1 MYFLQFKLLK
11 PLTEINNISITQF
24 NSISFTEN
32 QSCLGRW
39 IFINCYLWNSK
50 ILTSINK
57 NNYIIMNVLLSKFTT
72 KHNTAPFSQ
81 IKIEDYFPAF
91 QEGIALAKTEIDAIV
106 NNPEAPTFENTV
118 VAMDFAGDILDR
130 LSSVFFNLNSAETSD
145 EMQKIAQEV
154 SPLLSEFGNDITLNA
169 ALFAKIKTVYEQK
182 ENLNLTPE
190 QTTLLDKK
198 YKSFSRNGANLPEDK
213 KDQLREIDKEL
224 SKLSL
229 QFGENVLA
237 ETNAFELHLT
247 DEKDLAGLPEGTIEA
262 ARLLAKEKE
271 KEGWIF
277 TLDHPSYVPFLTY
290 ADNRELRKKMAIA
303 FGARSFQ
310 NNEFDNQE
318 NVLKIAKLRFERAN
332 LLGYKTHA
340 HFVLEERMAQSPEKV
355 FTFLNDLLAKAK
367 PAAQKEFAELAAFA
381 KELDGIEQLEKWD
394 GAYYSEKLKQQLF
407 NLDDEKLKPYFQLEK
422 VLDGAFTVAKKLYGL
437 TFTEVF
443 DIDKYHEEVTTYEVT
458 DAENNLVSI
467 FYADFFPRKGKRNGA
482 WMTSFKSQS
491 KKDGVNERPHISNVC
506 NFTKPTETKP
516 SLLTFNEVTTLF
528 HEFGHGL
535 HGMLANT
542 TYPSLSG
549 TSVFWDFV
557 ELPSQIMENWCY
569 EPEALALF
577 ANHYETGEIIP
588 IEYVQKIKESASF
601 QEGMATLRQLSFG
614 LLDMAWH
621 GQDPTSITDL
631 KTFETEQFANT
642 QLYPDVKENAM
653 STAFS
658 HIFQGGYSSGY
669 YSYKWA
675 EVLDADAFEY
685 FQESGIFNVEVAT
698 KFKENVLSKGGTEHP
713 MILYKR
719 FRGQEP
725 KPEALLKRAGLL

>member
-1 MYFLQFKLLK
+1 M
-11 PLTEINNISITQF
+11 
-24 NSISFTEN
+24 
-32 QSCLGRW
+32 
-39 IFINCYLWNSK
+39 K
-50 ILTSINK
+50 ILTHHFNT
-57 NNYIIMNVLLSKFTT
+57 KF
-72 KHNTAPFSQ
+72 NTAPFSK
-81 IKIEDYFPAF
+81 IKNEDFLPAF
-91 QEGIALAKTEIDAIV
+91 KKGIELAKAEIDSIIR
-106 NNPEAPTFENTV
+106 NPIKPTFENTIE
-118 VAMDFAGDILDR
+118 ALAFSGDVLDR
-130 LSSVFFNLNSAETSD
+130 ISSIFFNLNSAETSD
-145 EMQKIAQEV
+145 EIQKIAQEV
-154 SPLLSEFGNDITLNA
+154 SPLLSEFGNDVRLNADLFARVKAVYEERETLN
-169 ALFAKIKTVYEQK
+169 
-182 ENLNLTPE
+182 LNPE

-213 KDQLREIDKEL
+213 KNQLREIDKEL

-237 ETNAFELHLT
+237 ETHAFELHLT
-247 DEKDLAGLPEGTIEA
+247 EESDLAGLPEGTIEE
-262 ARLLAKEKE
+262 ARSLAKSQE

-277 TLDHPSYVPFLTY
+277 TLDHPSYIPFVTY

-303 FGARSFQ
+303 SGARAFK
-310 NNEFDNQE
+310 NNEFNNQE
-318 NVLKIAKLRFERAN
+318 IVLKIAKLRFDRAQV
-332 LLGYKTHA
+332 LSYKTHS
-340 HFVLEERMAQSPEKV
+340 HFVLEERMAENPEKV
-355 FTFLNDLLAKAK
+355 ISFSNDLLAKAK
-367 PAAQKEFAELAAFA
+367 PAALKEFEQLAAFA

-394 GAYYSEKLKQQLF
+394 GSYYSEKLKQQLF

-422 VLDGAFTVAKKLYGL
+422 VLDGAFSIAQKLYGI
-437 TFTEVF
+437 TFEEIF
-443 DIDKYHEEVTTYEVT
+443 EIDKYHEDVKTYEVK
-458 DAENNLVSI
+458 DENGQLVAV

-491 KKDGVNERPHISNVC
+491 IKKEINERPHISIVC

-528 HEFGHGL
+528 HEFGHAL
-535 HGMLANT
+535 HGILANT

-549 TSVFWDFV
+549 TSVYWDFV

-577 ANHYETGEIIP
+577 AYHYQTGEMIP
-588 IEYVQKIKESASF
+588 MELVHKIKESASF
-601 QEGMATLRQLSFG
+601 QEGMATMRQLSFG
-614 LLDMAWH
+614 LLDMGWH
-621 GQDPTSITDL
+621 GQDPSNIKDI
-631 KTFETEQFANT
+631 KTFELEQFAST
-642 QLYPDVKENAM
+642 QLFPDVKENAM

-685 FQESGIFNVEVAT
+685 FQEKGIFNKEVAT

-725 KPEALLKRAGLL
+725 KPEALLKRAGLV

>member
-1 MYFLQFKLLK
+1 M
-11 PLTEINNISITQF
+11 
-24 NSISFTEN
+24 
-32 QSCLGRW
+32 
-39 IFINCYLWNSK
+39 
-50 ILTSINK
+50 
-57 NNYIIMNVLLSKFTT
+57 
-72 KHNTAPFSQ
+72 
-81 IKIEDYFPAF
+81 
-91 QEGIALAKTEIDAIV
+91 AKAEIDAIV
-106 NNPEAPTFENTV
+106 NNTEKPTFKNTIETL
-118 VAMDFAGDILDR
+118 AFSGNTLDR
-130 LSSVFFNLNSAETSD
+130 ISSIFFNLNSAETSD

-154 SPLLSEFGNDITLNA
+154 SPLLSEFGNDVRLNA
-169 ALFAKIKTVYEQK
+169 ALFAKVKAVYVQK
-182 ENLNLTPE
+182 ETLNLNPE

-198 YKSFSRNGANLPEDK
+198 YKSFSRNGANLSDDK
-213 KDQLREIDKEL
+213 KTILREIDKEL

-237 ETNAFELHLT
+237 ETQAFQMHLT

-262 ARLLAKEKE
+262 AHSLAKSLE

-277 TLDHPSYVPFLTY
+277 TLDHPSYIPFVTY
-290 ADNRELRKKMAIA
+290 SDNRELRKKMAIA
-303 FGARSFQ
+303 FGARAFQ

-318 NVLKIAKLRFERAN
+318 IVLKIAKLRFERAQV
-332 LLGYKTHA
+332 LGYATHA
-340 HFVLEERMAQSPEKV
+340 HFVLEERMAENPEKV
-355 FTFLNDLLAKAK
+355 KTFSNDLLAKAK
-367 PAAQKEFAELAAFA
+367 PAAQKEFAELTAFA
-381 KELDGIEQLEKWD
+381 KKLDGIEQLEKWD

-407 NLDDEKLKPYFQLEK
+407 NLDDETLKPYFQLEK
-422 VLDGAFTVAKKLYGL
+422 VLDGAFTVAQKLYGI
-437 TFTEVF
+437 TFEEIF
-443 DIDKYHEEVTTYEVT
+443 DIDTYHEEVKTYEVK
-458 DAENNLVSI
+458 DEDNQLVAI
-467 FYADFFPRKGKRNGA
+467 FYVDFFPRKGKRNGA
-482 WMTSFKSQS
+482 WMTSYKSQYI
-491 KKDGVNERPHISNVC
+491 KDEINERPHISNVC

-549 TSVFWDFV
+549 TSVYWDFV

-577 ANHYETGEIIP
+577 AYHYQTGEMIP
-588 IEYVQKIKESASF
+588 MELVHKIKESASF
-601 QEGMATLRQLSFG
+601 QEGIATMRQLSFG
-614 LLDMAWH
+614 LLDMGWH
-621 GQDPTSITDL
+621 GQDPSNIKDI
-631 KTFETEQFANT
+631 KTFETEQFSAT
-642 QLYPDVKENAM
+642 QLYPEVKENAM

-675 EVLDADAFEY
+675 EVLDADAFAY
-685 FQESGIFNVEVAT
+685 FQEKGIFNKEVAT

-725 KPEALLKRAGLL
+725 KPDALLKRAGLI

>member
-1 MYFLQFKLLK
+1 MSV
-11 PLTEINNISITQF
+11 LTHHF
-24 NSISFTEN
+24 N
-32 QSCLGRW
+32 
-39 IFINCYLWNSK
+39 
-50 ILTSINK
+50 
-57 NNYIIMNVLLSKFTT
+57 T
-72 KHNTAPFSQ
+72 KYNTAPFSK
-81 IKIEDYFPAF
+81 IKNEDFLPAF
-91 QEGIALAKTEIDAIV
+91 KRGIELAKAEIDAIIR
-106 NNPEAPTFENTV
+106 NPIKPTFQNTIE
-118 VAMDFAGDILDR
+118 ALAFSGDVLDR
-130 LSSVFFNLNSAETSD
+130 ISSIFFNLNSAETSD

-154 SPLLSEFGNDITLNA
+154 SPLLSEFGNDIRLNPD
-169 ALFAKIKTVYEQK
+169 LFARVKAVYEQREK
-182 ENLNLTPE
+182 LNLNPE

-213 KDQLREIDKEL
+213 KNQLREIDKEL

-237 ETNAFELHLT
+237 ETHAFELHIT
-247 DEKDLAGLPEGTIEA
+247 DEKELSGLPEGTREA
-262 ARLLAKEKE
+262 ARSLAKSQE
-271 KEGWIF
+271 KEGSIF
-277 TLDHPSYVPFLTY
+277 TLDHPSYIPFVTY

-318 NVLKIAKLRFERAN
+318 IVLKIAKLRFDRAQV
-332 LLGYKTHA
+332 LGYKTHS
-340 HFVLEERMAQSPEKV
+340 HFVLEERMAETPEKV
-355 FTFLNDLLAKAK
+355 ISFSNDLLAKAK
-367 PAAQKEFAELAAFA
+367 PAAEKEFAQLTAFA

-407 NLDDEKLKPYFQLEK
+407 SLDDEILKPYFQLEK
-422 VLDGAFTVAKKLYGL
+422 VLDGAFTVAQKLYGI
-437 TFTEVF
+437 TFEEIFEV
-443 DIDKYHEEVTTYEVT
+443 DKYHEDVKTYEVK
-458 DAENNLVSI
+458 DEDNQLVAV

-482 WMTSFKSQS
+482 WMTSFKSQYI
-491 KKDGVNERPHISNVC
+491 KKGINERPHISNVC

-528 HEFGHGL
+528 HEFGHAL

-549 TSVFWDFV
+549 TSVYWDFV

-577 ANHYETGEIIP
+577 AYHYETGEMIP
-588 IEYVQKIKESASF
+588 MELVHKIKESASF
-601 QEGMATLRQLSFG
+601 QEGMATMRQLSFG
-614 LLDMAWH
+614 LLDMGWH
-621 GQDPTSITDL
+621 GQDPSNIKDI
-631 KTFETEQFANT
+631 KTFETEQFAAT

-685 FQESGIFNVEVAT
+685 FQEKGIFNKEVAT

-725 KPEALLKRAGLL
+725 KPEALLKRAGLI